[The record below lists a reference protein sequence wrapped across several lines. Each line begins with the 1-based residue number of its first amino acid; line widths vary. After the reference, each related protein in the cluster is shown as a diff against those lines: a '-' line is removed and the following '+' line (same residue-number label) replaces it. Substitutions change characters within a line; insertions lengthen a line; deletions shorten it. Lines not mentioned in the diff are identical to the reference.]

1 MKKMAKNLKVYQS
14 GMSLVE
20 LMVAMVISLFLSA
33 GVFTMFAMSSNN
45 VTTTSQFNQ
54 LQENGRIALAI
65 MQRDISQL
73 GFMGDITGTDFIVG
87 SNTQILA
94 GVVPNDCVG
103 AGVNN
108 ATLPQALPSHF
119 RRLWGYEQGAA
130 GAVPFACLTGV
141 RNTTDVL
148 QIKRFIGP
156 STATPTDTNRFYVG
170 TTASQAIF
178 FTGAQPAPALTN
190 GRFWEYQHHI
200 YFIRNDGD
208 IPVLRRRTLT
218 VGNGMAN
225 EDQLVEGVENMR
237 VLYGFDNDGDSTP
250 DRYVPASGVTTMMW
264 DNELFQ
270 RLVAVKVFVLVRAI
284 QADRTYTNQTQYQ
297 LGDKTILAPNDNFR
311 RKVMSTTIM
320 LENPVLIRS

>member
-1 MKKMAKNLKVYQS
+1 MAKNLKVYQS

-130 GAVPFACLTGV
+130 GTVPFACLTGV
-141 RNTTDVL
+141 RNATDVL

-156 STATPTDTNRFYVG
+156 STTTPTDTNRFYVG

-178 FTGAQPAPALTN
+178 FTGAQPAPVLTN

-250 DRYVPASGVTTMMW
+250 DRYVPASEVTTMMW

>member
-1 MKKMAKNLKVYQS
+1 
-14 GMSLVE
+14 MSLIE
-20 LMVAMVISLFLSA
+20 LMVAMLISLFLSV
-33 GVFTMFAMSSNN
+33 GVFTMFSMSSSN

-65 MQRDISQL
+65 MERDISQL

-87 SNTQILA
+87 VNTQILA
-94 GVVPNDCVG
+94 GAVPNDCEG
-103 AGVNN
+103 GGLNN

-119 RRLWGYEQGAA
+119 RRLWGYEQGAS
-130 GAVPFACLTGV
+130 GVVPFDCLTGV
-141 RNTTDVL
+141 RDATDVL

-156 STATPTDTNRFYVG
+156 STTTPTDDTRFYVG

-178 FTGAQPAPALTN
+178 FTGVQTAPALIN
-190 GRFWEYQHHI
+190 GRFWEFQHHI

-208 IPVLRRRTLT
+208 IPVLRRRRLT
-218 VGNGMAN
+218 VVNGMSN
-225 EDQLVEGVENMR
+225 EDQLVEGIENIR
-237 VLYGFDNDGDSTP
+237 VLYGFDSDGDSTP
-250 DRYVPASGVTTMMW
+250 DRYVPASAVTTLMW

-284 QADRTYTNQTQYQ
+284 QADRSYKNETQYQ
-297 LGDKTILAPNDNFR
+297 LGDKTILAPNDSFR